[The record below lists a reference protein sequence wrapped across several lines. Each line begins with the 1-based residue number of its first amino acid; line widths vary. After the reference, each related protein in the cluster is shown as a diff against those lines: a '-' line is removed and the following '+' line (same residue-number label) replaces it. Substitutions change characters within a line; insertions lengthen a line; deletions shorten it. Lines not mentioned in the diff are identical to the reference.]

1 MEKILKKKI
10 IPIIFLSFLIS
21 IEYNLEDFIKIGLEN
36 NTLINLAKEDKKIA
50 FANSIEARSTALPKL
65 QFFSSVTRNHDL
77 ADQPILFPIFPGL
90 LDQNGHP
97 VVNDSTSYYQATG
110 LIMSEFN
117 LPMGTDFFG
126 AVGLNI
132 NQTLF
137 DGRVFTAI
145 RASKIYDQ
153 LTEESYNVVVENVIE
168 NIKLSFY
175 SALLSKKITKVIKK
189 SLERAISNYDNTK
202 LLFGSGKLNELE
214 LIRAESLVKDQEI
227 LLKNAKKNEIL
238 ALERLNLIVGLKNN
252 NNLKIIGDDDINY
265 DIPPLEQSKE
275 RLLKKQPLIKQI
287 KANQLLMKENVNAF
301 LSEFYPSINFSASVQ
316 KLQSDTK
323 DNFKFEYDSFK
334 NNSSISL
341 NVSLPLFD
349 GFGSSARVMKARAD
363 AKKAKYQVDDLKKQ
377 LLLEL
382 KNIYLDL
389 NESRE
394 KIYAGEKKIELAEKG
409 YTIARDLFNN
419 GMITQLDLFSAEI
432 NLSQAELQLLQ
443 TKYEYKI
450 ALAKLSRATGENT
463 KGID

>member
-1 MEKILKKKI
+1 
-10 IPIIFLSFLIS
+10 
-21 IEYNLEDFIKIGLEN
+21 
-36 NTLINLAKEDKKIA
+36 
-50 FANSIEARSTALPKL
+50 
-65 QFFSSVTRNHDL
+65 
-77 ADQPILFPIFPGL
+77 
-90 LDQNGHP
+90 
-97 VVNDSTSYYQATG
+97 
-110 LIMSEFN
+110 
-117 LPMGTDFFG
+117 MGTDFFA

-301 LSEFYPSINFSASVQ
+301 LSEFFPSINFSASVQ

-349 GFGSSARVMKARAD
+349 GFGSSC
-363 AKKAKYQVDDLKKQ
+363 
-377 LLLEL
+377 
-382 KNIYLDL
+382 
-389 NESRE
+389 
-394 KIYAGEKKIELAEKG
+394 
-409 YTIARDLFNN
+409 
-419 GMITQLDLFSAEI
+419 LFSV
-432 NLSQAELQLLQ
+432 
-443 TKYEYKI
+443 
-450 ALAKLSRATGENT
+450 
-463 KGID
+463 D